1 MPLTEGSR
9 RQGMPLTEGSRRQE
23 MPLTFE
29 PDTKCCHITQGAT
42 MVRLW
47 GPWCA
52 ESWEPPNPYALW
64 QCHHEQGV
72 L

>member
-47 GPWCA
+47 GAMVCRILGTTKSLCPVA
-52 ESWEPPNPYALW
+52 VSP
-64 QCHHEQGV
+64 
-72 L
+72 